1 MPVACCSPSESV
13 ERLVNTDGASCHK
26 LQLDLA
32 NEHRVKEVTFAL
44 KPDALHRNHLG
55 TEGPHQ
61 PASSLCKKCISVH
74 FPLSHGACSQQ
85 QRAFKIFTF
94 SFLLEQLFLL
104 AEDGNSLFFNQCRT
118 FQIILLTQ
126 DVQYSIKVLG
136 TKICENTLKDVS
148 LPDRSSVNRKTLH

>member
-1 MPVACCSPSESV
+1 MPVACCSPSEPV
-13 ERLVNTDGASCHK
+13 ERLVNTDGASFHK

-74 FPLSHGACSQQ
+74 FPLSHGACCRL
-85 QRAFKIFTF
+85 QRAFKIFMF
-94 SFLLEQLFLL
+94 SFLLEQLFLF
-104 AEDGNSLFFNQCRT
+104 ADDGNSLFFKPMQNFSEYTVNPRRT
-118 FQIILLTQ
+118 
-126 DVQYSIKVLG
+126 VLYQ
-136 TKICENTLKDVS
+136 S
-148 LPDRSSVNRKTLH
+148 FRH